1 MHMKKMEMKQTV
13 YGFLVLL
20 FAFSMVAMV
29 TSCNDND
36 NAAGTAHLEVR
47 LTDAPGAYDEV
58 NVDIQD
64 VQVNSGDSDNSGW
77 QSLDVKKG
85 VYDLK
90 QLTNGIDTLLG
101 SAELPVGKISQIR
114 LVLGSNNSV
123 KIAGQAFALTTPSAQ
138 QSGLKVKVNQELKAG
153 ITYKIVLDFDAALSV
168 VARGN
173 GAFNLKPV
181 IRSITQALDGA
192 IKGTVHP
199 VNANPPVYAI
209 IGTDTISTSADTTS
223 GAFLVKGLEAGTYR
237 IVIGETSEYQ
247 SKEVSNVSVTT
258 GVVTDVGVVELSHL

>member
-1 MHMKKMEMKQTV
+1 MNTNKIEMRKSIF
-13 YGFLVLL
+13 GLALL
-20 FAFSMVAMV
+20 FVAFLMVSVM
-29 TSCNDND
+29 SCSENDS
-36 NAAGTAHLEVR
+36 AASKARLEVR
-47 LTDAPGAYDEV
+47 LTDAPGEYDEV

-64 VQVNSGDSDNSGW
+64 VQVTSQDGEGSGW

-101 SAELPVGKISQIR
+101 SAELPAGKISQLR
-114 LVLGSNNSV
+114 LILGTNNTL
-123 KIAGQAFALTTPSAQ
+123 KIKGQSFPLTTPSGQ
-138 QSGLKVKVNQELKAG
+138 QSGLKVQINQELKEG
-153 ITYKIVLDFDAALSV
+153 ITYKVLLDFDAALSI

-199 VNANPPVYAI
+199 ANSNPSVFAI
-209 IGTDTISTSADTTS
+209 TGNDTVSTSVDTTS
-223 GAFLVKGLEAGTYR
+223 GAFLVKGLQAGSYKV
-237 IVIGETSEYQ
+237 VIGATTQYQ
-247 SKEVSNVSVTT
+247 SKEISNVAVVN
-258 GVVTDVGVVELSHL
+258 GQVTDVGTVELTHL

>member
-1 MHMKKMEMKQTV
+1 MKKTV
-13 YGFLVLL
+13 YGLAVLF
-20 FAFSMVAMV
+20 FAFVLMSTV

-36 NAAGTAHLEVR
+36 SAANKARLEVR
-47 LTDAPGAYDEV
+47 LTDAPGVYDEV

-64 VQVNSGDSDNSGW
+64 VQVTSQDGEGSGW

-85 VYDLK
+85 IYDLK

-101 SAELPVGKISQIR
+101 SAELPTGRIAQLR
-114 LVLGSNNSV
+114 LILGTNNTI
-123 KIAGQAFALTTPSAQ
+123 KMNGQSFPLTTPSAQ
-138 QSGLKVKVNQELKAG
+138 QSGLKVQINQDLKEG
-153 ITYKIVLDFDAALSV
+153 ITYKVLLDFDAALSI

-199 VNANPPVYAI
+199 ANANPSVFAI
-209 IGTDTISTSADTTS
+209 TGTDTISTSVDTTS
-223 GAFLVKGLEAGTYR
+223 GAFLVKGLQAGTYR
-237 IVIGETSEYQ
+237 VVTSATSQYQ
-247 SKEVSNVSVTT
+247 SKEISNVTVVN
-258 GVVTDVGVVELSHL
+258 GQVTDVGTVELTHL